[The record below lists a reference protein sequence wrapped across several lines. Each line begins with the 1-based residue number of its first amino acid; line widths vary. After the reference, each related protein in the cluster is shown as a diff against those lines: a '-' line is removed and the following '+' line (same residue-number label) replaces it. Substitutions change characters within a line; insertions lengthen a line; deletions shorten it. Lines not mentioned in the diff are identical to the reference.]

1 MRSLRRRRTVT
12 MMETLYEL
20 RTDSGFCR
28 LFDFFE
34 EANAKMAELIESG
47 RFRKNDLYITR
58 VVTE

>member
-1 MRSLRRRRTVT
+1 

-20 RTDSGFCR
+20 RSTSGFCR

-34 EANAKMAELIESG
+34 EASTAMAELIQKG
-47 RFRKNDLYITR
+47 TFRYDELFISR